1 MLLKQK
7 TFIVQLCLARSVKS
21 LTALSFA
28 IVLCNYANAQ
38 SVDSHTSALVKDK
51 LSGFFTPKSNPNFNQ
66 ANFSELSDF
75 NVYRSK
81 SEALPVIGQEFSG
94 SNRTPRVIVSQT
106 QKPESFNQTILM
118 ALQRSP
124 LVTQSIAN
132 VASQN
137 STIDVA
143 RAAYYPQLS
152 GGFSSADLSDQKGYG
167 QVLSLN
173 ATQMIY
179 DFGKVKSSVGIEQKK
194 LAAAQANV
202 LVDIDKIAYDTAIAI
217 INIKR
222 YQRLTEIAKEQI
234 EGISHIA
241 EITDLRAK
249 AGISTQ
255 ADPVQAKSNLE
266 SAQSTLIVQQTQ
278 LSQYEQKLR
287 TLLGV
292 NVESINFSIPES
304 IVADSNLYEEPKFNM
319 APKMIVAQTEVAI
332 AKQQKEQTR
341 LSNYPTVNVK
351 GSLSQAVNGKHPSN
365 NEDDGTDSSIMLEA
379 TSTFY
384 QGGAI
389 SSRNKAASFAEEAA
403 KAKVS
408 SVYLDVLDELRIIR
422 AEIDHK
428 QSLLGV
434 LSTRKATTIRL
445 RELYQEQYKLG
456 TRSAV
461 DLLNA
466 EQSIHSAAQEIE
478 NSRYDIYAAL
488 AKYLSITGQSFDA
501 YQLKNTSI
509 QGFMVQP

>member
-1 MLLKQK
+1 
-7 TFIVQLCLARSVKS
+7 
-21 LTALSFA
+21 
-28 IVLCNYANAQ
+28 
-38 SVDSHTSALVKDK
+38 
-51 LSGFFTPKSNPNFNQ
+51 
-66 ANFSELSDF
+66 
-75 NVYRSK
+75 
-81 SEALPVIGQEFSG
+81 
-94 SNRTPRVIVSQT
+94 
-106 QKPESFNQTILM
+106 
-118 ALQRSP
+118 
-124 LVTQSIAN
+124 
-132 VASQN
+132 
-137 STIDVA
+137 
-143 RAAYYPQLS
+143 
-152 GGFSSADLSDQKGYG
+152 
-167 QVLSLN
+167 
-173 ATQMIY
+173 MIY

-365 NEDDGTDSSIMLEA
+365 NKDDGTDSSIMLEA

-389 SSRNKAASFAEEAA
+389 SSRNKAASFVEEAA

-422 AEIDHK
+422 A
-428 QSLLGV
+428 
-434 LSTRKATTIRL
+434 
-445 RELYQEQYKLG
+445 
-456 TRSAV
+456 
-461 DLLNA
+461 
-466 EQSIHSAAQEIE
+466 
-478 NSRYDIYAAL
+478 
-488 AKYLSITGQSFDA
+488 
-501 YQLKNTSI
+501 
-509 QGFMVQP
+509 